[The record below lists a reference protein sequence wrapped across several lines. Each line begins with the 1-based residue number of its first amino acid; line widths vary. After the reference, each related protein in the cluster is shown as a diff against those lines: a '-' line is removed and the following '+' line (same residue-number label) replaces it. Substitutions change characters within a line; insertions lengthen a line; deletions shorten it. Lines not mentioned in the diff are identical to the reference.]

1 MLSIF
6 ASDEESKRWTDYS
19 LMKCNFVWSVSMLEV
34 KLQSCTSSSA
44 MRSQTTIP
52 TIAAIRN
59 FFMAVL
65 PREGRMYTFSWG
77 NDGKLGH
84 LTEPTDVEPHPL
96 LGALENVPVVKIAAG
111 YCYLLAL
118 ACQPNGI
125 WK

>member
-1 MLSIF
+1 MQLRMVGIDAGSKTTVLYKLKC
-6 ASDEESKRWTDYS
+6 DEITDHHS
-19 LMKCNFVWSVSMLEV
+19 NNW
-34 KLQSCTSSSA
+34 
-44 MRSQTTIP
+44 
-52 TIAAIRN
+52 N